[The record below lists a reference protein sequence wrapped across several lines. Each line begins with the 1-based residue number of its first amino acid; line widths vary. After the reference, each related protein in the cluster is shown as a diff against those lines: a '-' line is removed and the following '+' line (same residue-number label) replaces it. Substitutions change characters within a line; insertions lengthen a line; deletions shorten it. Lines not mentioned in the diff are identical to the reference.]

1 LQHAG
6 LTEHRAFGD
15 VDDSG
20 RVLVI
25 PATASGS
32 PLRAC
37 SHALAAKSNA
47 VVDVQVCGSEPP
59 TRATTSIV
67 EAIGNKLPRW

>member
-1 LQHAG
+1 
-6 LTEHRAFGD
+6 
-15 VDDSG
+15 
-20 RVLVI
+20 
-25 PATASGS
+25 
-32 PLRAC
+32 
-37 SHALAAKSNA
+37 LAAKSNA